1 MQLAPIRET
10 GPGLLNSGSEFG
22 EAWLLPPAREH
33 RVPTRSWSI
42 PALFARGGRCTLR
55 GARKSL
61 RPAWAA
67 CKPVVGIEVAVE
79 CVKAGSEPCF
89 SVAYAEQDQRREF
102 DQVAAAQLAPWQGTD
117 IVAAVGNRGCRERP
131 QCRQA
136 KRRSVYQVPRSSAGG
151 RAGCAGRGRLGIC
164 VYVGA
169 PGVVET
175 VRSVDSRS

>member
-1 MQLAPIRET
+1 MISAVIRPAYSSAGTAPWPSRPGEVRIRMQLAPIRET

-67 CKPVVGIEVAVE
+67 CKPVVGIEVAGGGGRS
-79 CVKAGSEPCF
+79 GSEKIG
-89 SVAYAEQDQRREF
+89 R
-102 DQVAAAQLAPWQGTD
+102 AACWE
-117 IVAAVGNRGCRERP
+117 RGC
-131 QCRQA
+131 Q
-136 KRRSVYQVPRSSAGG
+136 YG
-151 RAGCAGRGRLGIC
+151 
-164 VYVGA
+164 
-169 PGVVET
+169 
-175 VRSVDSRS
+175 